1 MTTTNAWRDLRV
13 RLPWLGDLVMLPVLI
28 VMVCGFAIFNP
39 GILSP
44 LNLTN
49 VLSQTTVIAIAA
61 IGATF
66 VILTAGI
73 DLSTGST
80 ISAAGVASAAVIH
93 ATGSIPLGILAGVA
107 TGVLAGFL
115 LGLFVAYLKLVPFV
129 VTLAG
134 LFAISGVTLLLTT
147 GATVSGLPDALA
159 IFSITTFGGIP
170 AAALIAI
177 VLFAAAQF
185 ALTRTV
191 WGRHVILVGANREVA
206 RVSGIHVT
214 RVTVSVYIVGGL
226 FSAIAGVILTA
237 NLSGANASMGSPLLL
252 NVIGA
257 VVLGGTSLFGG
268 RGSILRTAIG
278 ALLLGFLA
286 DGMTLIGLQSYD
298 QEAVTGVVILLAASL
313 DALLH
318 RGNQ

>member
-1 MTTTNAWRDLRV
+1 MTTTNAWRDLPV
-13 RLPWLGDLVMLPVLI
+13 RLPWLGDLAMLPVLI
-28 VMVCGFAIFNP
+28 VMVFGFAIFNP

-80 ISAAGVASAAVIH
+80 ISAAGVAAAAVIH
-93 ATGSIPLGILAGVA
+93 ATGNIALGILAGVA
-107 TGVLAGFL
+107 AGILAGFL

-134 LFAISGVTLLLTT
+134 LFAISGVTLLLTS
-147 GATVSGLPDALA
+147 GATVAGLPDALA

-185 ALTRTV
+185 ALTRTI
-191 WGRHVILVGANREVA
+191 WGRHVILIGANAEVA
-206 RVSGIHVT
+206 RVSGIHVK
-214 RVTVSVYIVGGL
+214 RVTVSVYVVGGF

-298 QEAVTGVVILLAASL
+298 QEAVTGIVILLAASL

-318 RGNQ
+318 RGNR

>member
-1 MTTTNAWRDLRV
+1 MTITTTWRRLRA
-13 RLPWLGDLVMLPVLI
+13 RASWIGDLAMLPVLI
-28 VMVCGFAIFNP
+28 VMVLGFAIFNP

-73 DLSTGST
+73 DLSTGSM
-80 ISAAGVASAAVIH
+80 ISAAGVASATVMH
-93 ATGSIPLGILAGVA
+93 ATGSIPLGIVAGVA
-107 TGVLAGFL
+107 VGLATGYLLGVL
-115 LGLFVAYLKLVPFV
+115 VAYLKLVPFV

-134 LFAISGVTLLLTT
+134 LFAISGVALLLTS
-147 GATVSGLPDALA
+147 GATVSALPDGLTT
-159 IFSITTFGGIP
+159 FSIATLAGIP
-170 AAALIAI
+170 AAAIVAI

-191 WGRHVILVGANREVA
+191 WGRHVILVGASPEVA
-206 RVSGIHVT
+206 RVSGIHVK
-214 RVTVSVYIVGGL
+214 RITVSVYMVAGL
-226 FSAIAGVILTA
+226 FSAVAGIILTA
-237 NLSGANASMGSPLLL
+237 NLFGANASMGSPLLL

-268 RGSILRTAIG
+268 RGSVLRTAIG

-286 DGMTLIGLQSYD
+286 DGMTLLGLQSYD
-298 QEAVTGVVILLAASL
+298 QETVTGLVILVAASI

-318 RGNQ
+318 RGSR

>member
-1 MTTTNAWRDLRV
+1 MIITNAWRSLRAKASWIDDLA
-13 RLPWLGDLVMLPVLI
+13 MLPVL
-28 VMVCGFAIFNP
+28 VAMVLCFAIFNP

-49 VLSQTTVIAIAA
+49 VLSQTTVIAVAA

-73 DLSTGST
+73 DLSTGSMM
-80 ISAAGVASAAVIH
+80 SAAGVASAAAMH

-107 TGVLAGFL
+107 AGLGAGYILGVL
-115 LGLFVAYLKLVPFV
+115 VAYLNIVPFV

-134 LFAISGVTLLLTT
+134 LFAISGVALLLTS
-147 GATVSGLPDALA
+147 GATLSGLPDDFTG
-159 IFSITTFGGIP
+159 FSIATVGGIP
-170 AAALIAI
+170 AAAIVAI
-177 VLFAAAQF
+177 VLFAGAQLV
-185 ALTRTV
+185 LTKTV
-191 WGRHVILVGANREVA
+191 WGRQVLLVGANPDVA
-206 RVSGIHVT
+206 RVSGVPVERI
-214 RVTVSVYIVGGL
+214 TVSVYMVGGL
-226 FSAIAGVILTA
+226 FSAVAGIILTA
-237 NLSGANASMGSPLLL
+237 KLFGANSNMGSPLLL
-252 NVIGA
+252 SVIGA

-286 DGMTLIGLQSYD
+286 NGMTLLGLESYD
-298 QEAVTGVVILLAASL
+298 QESVTGLVILVAASV

-318 RGNQ
+318 RGTR